1 MKRAVLTLVLTVV
14 MVLGSWPAGAGD
26 AAHNPGLADAASK
39 PLTRAASHD
48 SRAVPSELPLGLDE
62 VLQAAVDAFPGLLA
76 AQTRQSAAEGERMA
90 AEGGFDTTLKT
101 QARWSLIGLYEN
113 RNYDVSLE
121 QPTGLWGTTFFGG
134 WRRGTG
140 DYPVYEGK
148 SATASDG
155 EARLGLNIPLWR
167 NGPIDRRR
175 ATLAQ
180 AELGETIASHDVD
193 LALIDLRRIVSHRY
207 WDWVLAGQRLQV
219 ARSLLEVAES
229 RDAGLRERVAA
240 GDLPEFE
247 VLDNQ
252 RAILERGER
261 VVAAQRLLEQA
272 AIQLSLYF
280 RGADGEPK
288 MPDARR
294 LPAEI
299 PPASR
304 PQPERYEAALALA
317 QAGRPEL
324 ERLELQRRQSET
336 ELALQR
342 NQQAPGV
349 DLTIQGAQDFGT
361 GYSKL
366 NREELYAGVTLDIP
380 LQRRVASGRA
390 QVAAANLQRIAQET
404 RLAEDRIANE
414 VRDALSAL
422 SAARNRLELAYRQVT
437 AAEKLEEGE
446 RTRFDLGD
454 STLLV
459 VNLREIARGDAE
471 LLRADAATALHK
483 ADADFRAALGRG
495 ARDMPGIAAP

>member
-1 MKRAVLTLVLTVV
+1 MKRNIAKAGLLLLILACMGQGRAADATASGSLTLGDVLE
-14 MVLGSWPAGAGD
+14 
-26 AAHNPGLADAASK
+26 AA
-39 PLTRAASHD
+39 TR
-48 SRAVPSELPLGLDE
+48 
-62 VLQAAVDAFPGLLA
+62 AFPGLLA
-76 AQTRQSAAEGERMA
+76 AQTRQSAAEGEKLA

-101 QARWSLIGLYEN
+101 QTRWSLIGLYEN

-175 ATLAQ
+175 ASLAQ
-180 AELGETIASHDVD
+180 AELGETIAGHDVD
-193 LALIDLRRIVSHRY
+193 LALIELRRIVSHRY
-207 WDWVLAGQRLQV
+207 WDWVLAGQRLRI
-219 ARSLLEVAES
+219 ARSLLDVAES
-229 RDAGLRERVAA
+229 RDAGLRERVTG

-252 RAILERGER
+252 RAILERRER

-272 AIQLSLYF
+272 AIQLSLYY
-280 RGADGEPK
+280 RDSEGQPK
-288 MPDARR
+288 MPVAER
-294 LPAEI
+294 LPGEI
-299 PPASR
+299 PMLPPAKPTRFES
-304 PQPERYEAALALA
+304 ALAHA
-317 QAGRPEL
+317 HAGRPEL
-324 ERLELQRRQSET
+324 KRLELQRRQSET
-336 ELALQR
+336 ELELQR

-349 DLTIQGAQDFGT
+349 DLTIQGAQDFGA

-380 LQRRVASGRA
+380 LQRRVATGRA
-390 QVAAANLQRIAQET
+390 QVAAANLQRIMQEI

-422 SAARNRLELAYRQVT
+422 
-437 AAEKLEEGE
+437 
-446 RTRFDLGD
+446 
-454 STLLV
+454 
-459 VNLREIARGDAE
+459 
-471 LLRADAATALHK
+471 
-483 ADADFRAALGRG
+483 
-495 ARDMPGIAAP
+495 

>member
-1 MKRAVLTLVLTVV
+1 MKRAAAK
-14 MVLGSWPAGAGD
+14 AGLLLLI
-26 AAHNPGLADAASK
+26 LACVGQG
-39 PLTRAASHD
+39 RAAD
-48 SRAVPSELPLGLDE
+48 PQSRIALSLGE
-62 VLQAAVDAFPGLLA
+62 VLEAATRAFPGLLA
-76 AQTRQSAAEGERMA
+76 AQTRQSAAEGERLA
-90 AEGGFDTTLKT
+90 AEGGFDTSLKT
-101 QARWSLIGLYEN
+101 QTRWSLIGLYEN

-180 AELGETIASHDVD
+180 AELGETIAAHDVD
-193 LALIDLRRIVSHRY
+193 LALIELRRIVSHRY
-207 WDWVLAGQRLQV
+207 WDWVLAGQRLRIAQ
-219 ARSLLEVAES
+219 SLLEVAES

-252 RAILERGER
+252 RAILERRER
-261 VVAAQRLLEQA
+261 VVASQRLQEQA
-272 AIQLSLYF
+272 AIQLSLYY
-280 RGADGEPK
+280 RGADGEPR
-288 MPDARR
+288 MPDAGR
-294 LPAEI
+294 LPGDI
-299 PPASR
+299 PPSPAAKPTQFES
-304 PQPERYEAALALA
+304 ALALA
-317 QAGRPEL
+317 RTGRPEL
-324 ERLELQRRQSET
+324 KRLELQRRQSET
-336 ELALQR
+336 ELELQR

-361 GYSKL
+361 GNSKL

-380 LQRRVASGRA
+380 LQRRVATGRA
-390 QVAAANLQRIAQET
+390 QAAAANLQRIVHET

-422 SAARNRLELAYRQVT
+422 TASRQRLELARQQEM
-437 AAEKLEEGE
+437 AARKLEEGE

-459 VNLREIARGDAE
+459 VNLREIAHGDAA
-471 LLRADAATALHK
+471 LLKADAATNLHK
-483 ADADFRAALGRG
+483 AQADFRAALGSE
-495 ARDMPGIAAP
+495 ATDASATVH